1 MSRISASRSGRVYR
15 RDARGR
21 FAKTGTSTA
30 EKAVKAAKI
39 TALSLAGAAAVGTV
53 VGAEVYHRNTGKKVQ
68 SYRSTY
74 DAEQQAHQA
83 DRKAAEID
91 RKVAELIEKHRK
103 RQRIATQRLR

>member
-15 RDARGR
+15 RDAKGR
-21 FAKTGTSTA
+21 FAKTGASTA

-39 TALSLAGAAAVGTV
+39 TAISLAGAAVAGTAIS
-53 VGAEVYHRNTGKKVQ
+53 AEIYHRNTGKKVD

-74 DAEQQAHQA
+74 DAEQSARQAE
-83 DRKAAEID
+83 RKAAEID